1 MELELH
7 IALPSGARAT
17 LTGTGTNARRMTFNA
32 RGDRAAT
39 DWLKE
44 QFTIA
49 QQGYTGY
56 EGAWAGRIGGKLFRL
71 MDVLMTAQ
79 HHGHVTVAIIRMPSK
94 AELPPL
100 PRDEMEV
107 PPELRAAIAARR
119 KAMTAAAWPASESP
133 MAVAERLVTTALN
146 AVARIQPLPQ
156 PAPVIHV
163 AAPTVTVPVDITV
176 EAAKATRKKV
186 TYDEHGRVSSVT
198 PEEEPPQ

>member
-17 LTGTGTNARRMTFNA
+17 LTGDGTNARRLAFNA

-44 QFTIA
+44 QFA
-49 QQGYTGY
+49 VEQQGYTGY
-56 EGAWAGRIGGKLFRL
+56 EGAWAGHIGGKLSRL

-79 HHGHVTVAIIRMPSK
+79 HHGQCNVVIIRMPSK
-94 AELPPL
+94 AELPPP
-100 PRDEMEV
+100 PRDEMDV
-107 PPELRAAIAARR
+107 PPELREAIAARR
-119 KAMTAAAWPASESP
+119 KKEVTAVAPAQESP

-156 PAPVIHV
+156 PAPVINV
-163 AAPTVTVPVDITV
+163 AAPNVTVPVDITV

-198 PEEEPPQ
+198 PEEEQP

>member
-7 IALPSGARAT
+7 IALPGGARAT
-17 LTGTGTNARRMTFNA
+17 LTGDGTNARRLAFNA

-44 QFTIA
+44 QFTIE

-56 EGAWAGRIGGKLFRL
+56 EGPWAGRIGGKLSRL

-79 HHGHVTVAIIRMPSK
+79 HHGQCNVAIIRMPSK
-94 AELPPL
+94 AELPPP

-119 KAMTAAAWPASESP
+119 KKAVVTPVQESP

-176 EAAKATRKKV
+176 EAAKATRKHV

-198 PEEEPPQ
+198 PEEEPQT